1 MYGILFPVIGALLYQ
16 ILLSLAMKYGYR
28 IGFKPSDMKLLTA
41 LFVIAVIAVRRFKK
55 SEVTV

>member
-1 MYGILFPVIGALLYQ
+1 
-16 ILLSLAMKYGYR
+16 MKYGYR

-41 LFVIAVIAVRRFKK
+41 MFVVSVIAARRFKK